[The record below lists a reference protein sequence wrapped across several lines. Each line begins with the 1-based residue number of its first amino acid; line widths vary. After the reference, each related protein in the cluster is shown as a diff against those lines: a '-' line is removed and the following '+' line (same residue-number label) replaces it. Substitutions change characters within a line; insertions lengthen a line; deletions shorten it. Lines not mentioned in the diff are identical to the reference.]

1 MKTVRKIFE
10 AINKGLLMYS
20 LPSIDKLVRLN
31 QYSGMV
37 SDFMTRLLDK
47 VSDFMTR
54 LLDKISD
61 FKKLANTDF
70 PDLRNARTNVGW
82 K

>member
-1 MKTVRKIFE
+1 M
-10 AINKGLLMYS
+10 
-20 LPSIDKLVRLN
+20 
-31 QYSGMV
+31 
-37 SDFMTRLLDK
+37 

-70 PDLRNARTNVGW
+70 PDLRNARTNVGLEVKATTRAPW
-82 K
+82 STVGHNVVSGWFLTVEYELDEEGLLQNGLDW